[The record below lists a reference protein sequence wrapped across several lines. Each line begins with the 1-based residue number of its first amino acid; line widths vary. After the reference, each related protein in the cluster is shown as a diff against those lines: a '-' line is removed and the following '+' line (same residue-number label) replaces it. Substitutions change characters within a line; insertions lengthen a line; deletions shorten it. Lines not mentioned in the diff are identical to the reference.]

1 MKTILPL
8 IIAASMLVST
18 ASALTLEVSA
28 PADGAF
34 AKSISTSIPTAGEYE
49 TNPLTQSIF
58 QNLTGGNL
66 GRSVYK
72 VGHFNSGNANYWG
85 ADSQLAQT
93 ITLDI
98 AEVSEI
104 PGTHGSNARIR
115 IGRSND
121 GSATQYFYQDWVDL
135 DVGVTTLSLDA
146 LAWDK
151 QIIFQLDGG
160 IVLNSFT
167 HSYGSTTESLTVVP
181 EPSTYA
187 LLAGFAAFLFVAI
200 KRRK

>member
-8 IIAASMLVST
+8 IIAASMLIST

-72 VGHFNSGNANYWG
+72 VGHFNSSNANYWG

-93 ITLDI
+93 ISLDI

-135 DVGVTTLSLDA
+135 DVGVTELSLAA

>member
-49 TNPLTQSIF
+49 TNPLTQNIF

-72 VGHFNSGNANYWG
+72 VGHFNSSNSNYWG

-104 PGTHGSNARIR
+104 PGAHGSNARFR
-115 IGRSND
+115 IGRSNA
-121 GSATQYFYQDWVDL
+121 GSATQYFYQDWVDAQ
-135 DVGVTTLSLDA
+135 VGVTTLSLAA

-151 QIIFQLDGG
+151 QVIIQFDGG
-160 IVLNSFT
+160 LVLNSFT

>member
-1 MKTILPL
+1 MKIILPL

-34 AKSISTSIPTAGEYE
+34 ARSISTSIPTAGEYE

-72 VGHFNSGNANYWG
+72 VGHFNSSNSNYWG

-121 GSATQYFYQDWVDL
+121 GSATQYFYQDWVGL
-135 DVGVTTLSLDA
+135 DVGVTTLSVSA
-146 LAWDK
+146 LAFDK